1 MKKTI
6 FALIVG
12 MMLIGCDEQK
22 HLISISKLSDCQEIN
37 VLYVFHGEHYRL
49 GTQKSS
55 IIRLVRGGAYYKL
68 DLSKIKSDKREA
80 TKDESVKVWLPRL
93 KIEPQP
99 DPFRSQEYRP
109 KAKFLVNDT
118 GLNRIREKYDEMD
131 RAKIAAAANQS
142 EYIKMAKEQAEE
154 IVRKML
160 HGLKVEIEWEE

>member
-1 MKKTI
+1 MKKMT
-6 FALIVG
+6 LVMLVG
-12 MMLIGCDEQK
+12 MALLGCNDSK
-22 HLISISKLSDCQEIN
+22 HLISIDKLSDCQEIN

-68 DLSKIKSDKREA
+68 DLSKIKSDKKES
-80 TKDESVKVWLPRL
+80 KEGESVKVWLPGL

-131 RAKIAAAANQS
+131 RAKITAAANKP

-160 HGLKVEIEWEE
+160 SGLNVEIEWME